1 MRPHPP
7 AARRPGSGL
16 APAPAVGGRLP
27 LPLATPRGRGLSLGL
42 AVLLPLTV
50 VLLPLAVLLPAAAGV
65 GPAVA
70 ALANAPGPPSAPHAP
85 GMPGTTPSGTGTVTG
100 TVTGEGRPLPFAT
113 VRLVPV
119 ATAEGAAPLPPLVTR
134 TDGLGRYRF
143 GQLPPTAAQL
153 RAEAPPGSGL
163 VDTSWP
169 RAHTRAEAGVL
180 RVGHGP
186 VLADLDLPRGG
197 TVAGQVVDADTGAP
211 VPGAVVRATARAGWM
226 VEEVGAAEGTGDGG
240 FLITGLP
247 PRPLRLAVRLP
258 GTSPYLGPWFWTAEG
273 QRAVLAID
281 GRAATDDVTIRLE
294 RGAEVR
300 GTVRDDAGS
309 PVAGALV
316 GVRGCVIGCPVAVP
330 TDERGRYRIVG
341 IPPGDRLT
349 VSTWLGPRD
358 TYLRWY
364 GRAPASQQSRLL
376 SLAAGEALERVDL
389 TLPRGAEVRLR
400 VLDGDR
406 PLPDVVVQLRP
417 AQGAPDA
424 GGFGPRRNF
433 GTRDPVDPTRRLL
446 GPVPP
451 GRYDLVIL
459 SSTTTRDCRPD
470 VWVGSSGVAPDGA
483 ILLGPGDRMEATV
496 QLDCSPPAAPAPA
509 PAPAAPAP
517 ASPGATPTEGAGPG
531 AARTEG
537 ARSCRGRAAEPAQP
551 PRWPWPSP
559 LESLRELP
567 AWARVDVR

>member
-1 MRPHPP
+1 
-7 AARRPGSGL
+7 
-16 APAPAVGGRLP
+16 
-27 LPLATPRGRGLSLGL
+27 
-42 AVLLPLTV
+42 
-50 VLLPLAVLLPAAAGV
+50 
-65 GPAVA
+65 
-70 ALANAPGPPSAPHAP
+70 
-85 GMPGTTPSGTGTVTG
+85 MPGTTPSGTGTVTG

-180 RVGHGP
+180 RVAHGP

-330 TDERGRYRIVG
+330 TDERG
-341 IPPGDRLT
+341 
-349 VSTWLGPRD
+349 
-358 TYLRWY
+358 
-364 GRAPASQQSRLL
+364 
-376 SLAAGEALERVDL
+376 
-389 TLPRGAEVRLR
+389 
-400 VLDGDR
+400 
-406 PLPDVVVQLRP
+406 
-417 AQGAPDA
+417 
-424 GGFGPRRNF
+424 
-433 GTRDPVDPTRRLL
+433 
-446 GPVPP
+446 
-451 GRYDLVIL
+451 
-459 SSTTTRDCRPD
+459 
-470 VWVGSSGVAPDGA
+470 
-483 ILLGPGDRMEATV
+483 
-496 QLDCSPPAAPAPA
+496 SPPARRSSVSTSRCRAGPRSGCGCSTATARCPTWSCSCAPPRGRRT
-509 PAPAAPAP
+509 PAASGLGGTSGPAIRWTRP
-517 ASPGATPTEGAGPG
+517 AGCWDRSPQGATTW
-531 AARTEG
+531 
-537 ARSCRGRAAEPAQP
+537 S
-551 PRWPWPSP
+551 S
-559 LESLRELP
+559 
-567 AWARVDVR
+567 